1 MMYLTE
7 FGLSEK
13 DIKDIYDSLGEEERF
28 MLMGATSDVEEILNY
43 FKELGFT
50 NFKELLMKKTLL
62 FCRKPY
68 AIKELI
74 EKSDVPNLVDKLKED
89 ITNFKLIGY

>member
-28 MLMGATSDVEEILNY
+28 MFMSATSDVEEILNY

-50 NFKELLMKKTLL
+50 NLKELLLEKPLL

-68 AIKELI
+68 AIRELI
-74 EKSDVPNLVDKLKED
+74 EKSDVPGLVDKLKED
-89 ITNFKLIGY
+89 IDNFKLIGY